1 VAYRIAT
8 ERTSITVE
16 DGPTAEV
23 QPIGAWPIY
32 RTAVGL
38 VAAFYAAPPT
48 GEITALRELYAFFV
62 AEGQPTWEIVDHH
75 GPVFPTPEGMLRLP
89 LPVAFGLIDGWTSLF
104 VPKPT
109 AVDAMVPEGPL
120 RDELNAG
127 LRKRKSR
134 G

>member
-1 VAYRIAT
+1 M
-8 ERTSITVE
+8 
-16 DGPTAEV
+16 EV

-38 VAAFYAAPPT
+38 VAAFYAAAPA

-62 AEGQPTWEIVDHH
+62 AEGQPTWEIVDHR
-75 GPVFPTPEGMLRLP
+75 GSIPPTPEGMLRLP
-89 LPVAFGLIDGWTSLF
+89 LPVAFGMIDGWVSLV

-120 RDELNAG
+120 RDELNRG
-127 LRKRKSR
+127 LRRKKKTR